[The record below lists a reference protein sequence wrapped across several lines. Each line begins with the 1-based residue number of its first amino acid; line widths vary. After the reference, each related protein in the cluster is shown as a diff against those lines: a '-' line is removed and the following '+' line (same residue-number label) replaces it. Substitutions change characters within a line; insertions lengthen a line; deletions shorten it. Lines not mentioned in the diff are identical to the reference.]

1 MFEKIP
7 GNLNLGLFCEIL
19 LIFLSNSS
27 IKLQQNKGIFS
38 TLVLTT
44 YHRLHTT
51 FLPLFFLFSRKGR
64 NYCAQMQGYQKSLN
78 NPQLGGLKNKLSIVG
93 TISVKLEN

>member
-51 FLPLFFLFSRKGR
+51 FLPLFFFHFSFSFRGKGVIIVR
-64 NYCAQMQGYQKSLN
+64 RCRGI
-78 NPQLGGLKNKLSIVG
+78 KNL
-93 TISVKLEN
+93 